1 MAKAY
6 YQGDKLFL
14 YTTFE
19 YLLSDDNQSSSSSNN
34 SSSNANSGNDN
45 TFNNGMEQSTIDSPI
60 DNTDY
65 DSSGQAETINGTTYT
80 KDSAADNAPLNE
92 YIQDYLID
100 SDFNFV
106 YYNPFNSGWSA
117 TYTPVSTYAYTTIK
131 NTPAYFPIVDGKIDY
146 NNGIFGKITVDKKGN
161 IIGDTSKVV
170 ETDTTNADVTI
181 KKSSDS
187 KSTVYV
193 RILHDETGTIFEDL
207 QWTQMKCMNDNEYF
221 YNYVIPY
228 DAFVGQY
235 QIVYKCEYDGKTA
248 YSLETFHVI
257 AQSNKY
263 EDTVKVYGYVLH
275 GKTSMPVEDARIDIV
290 SQDTGTKAYQSL
302 TDREGKWEA
311 YLYPGM
317 YNFIVEH
324 AIFGTADVMA
334 EIGDEH
340 NELQFNTIDLDND
353 NTSSGT
359 GMFRIFD
366 KYITKNGTPL
376 NNLTIDIYDSLDPTE
391 ILATAKTDDD
401 GTWEAYLND
410 GVYLIKL
417 DGISLG
423 QEFKRTFRLKISDK
437 GEYSFEDISNNRLYT
452 ESENELSNGDG
463 SVTIT
468 DSVIDKYGN
477 PIIDVQVNAYLAG
490 TTLSDETIVAQDYT
504 NEYGKWSLKLDPGN
518 YIIEYYHPEF
528 ATFTEN
534 KEVKE

>member
-6 YQGDKLFL
+6 YQGDKVFL

-19 YLLSDDNQSSSSSNN
+19 YIISDDNSDSNHGSDSNTGSSSDSNTSNN
-34 SSSNANSGNDN
+34 NMS
-45 TFNNGMEQSTIDSPI
+45 QSTIDSPI

-65 DSSGQAETINGTTYT
+65 DSLGQAETIDGTTYN
-80 KDSAADNAPLNE
+80 KDSAADNAPLKE
-92 YIQDYLID
+92 YIQNYLID

-106 YYNPFNSGWSA
+106 YYSPYSSTWST
-117 TYTPVSTYAYTTIK
+117 TYTTVSTYAYTTIK

-146 NNGIFGKITVDKKGN
+146 ANGIFGKVTVDKNGN

-181 KKSSDS
+181 KKSKDS
-187 KSTVYV
+187 KSLVYV
-193 RILHDETGTIFEDL
+193 RILHDEDGTVFEDL
-207 QWTQMKCMNDNEYF
+207 PWTRMKYINENEYF

-228 DAFVGQY
+228 DSFIGQY
-235 QIVYKCEYDGKTA
+235 QIIYKCEYEDKTA

-257 AQSNKY
+257 AASNDY

-275 GKTSMPVEDARIDIV
+275 GRTSMPVEDARIDII

-317 YNFIVEH
+317 YNFTIEH
-324 AIFGTADVMA
+324 ANFGTANISA
-334 EIGDEH
+334 EIGDEQ
-340 NELQFNTIDLDND
+340 NELQFSNIDLDNND
-353 NTSSGT
+353 TSSGT

-376 NNLTIDIYDSLDPTE
+376 NNLTIDIYNSLDPTV
-391 ILATAKTDDD
+391 LLVSTNTDDD
-401 GTWEAYLND
+401 GTWEAYLYD

-423 QEFKRTFRLKISDK
+423 QEFKRTFRLKVSDK

-452 ESENELSNGDG
+452 ETETEPSNGEG
-463 SVTIT
+463 SILVT
-468 DSVIDKYGN
+468 DSVIDRYGN
-477 PIIDVQVNAYLAG
+477 PIVDVQVNAYFAG

-504 NEYGKWSLKLDPGN
+504 NEHGKWSLKLNPGN
-518 YIIEYYHPEF
+518 YVIEYYHPEF
-528 ATFTEN
+528 TTFTED
-534 KEVKE
+534 KEVK